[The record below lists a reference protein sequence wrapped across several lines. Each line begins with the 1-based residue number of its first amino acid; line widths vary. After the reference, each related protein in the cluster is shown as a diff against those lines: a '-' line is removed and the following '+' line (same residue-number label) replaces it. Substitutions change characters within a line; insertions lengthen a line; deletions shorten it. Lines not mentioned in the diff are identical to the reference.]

1 MLTFSNRRILQS
13 AVLPSIGFYDSA
25 SPERCDE
32 QCTTNDERRSWQSD
46 ELRRVSLRRTELGQG
61 LPSIQMHDRWS
72 TSLDGWE
79 TDVADVVAHLTSA
92 IATIAGH
99 VAKPS
104 DKVVDLMFLELDQ
117 AGHCMQRA
125 LLALDAF
132 SSIAGLRAGRSSS
145 SDAPKD
151 EPPQRGAF
159 DVGPSQLPRF
169 EQPLGT
175 C

>member
-1 MLTFSNRRILQS
+1 MSTSSNRRILQS

-25 SPERCDE
+25 SPEPCDE
-32 QCTTNDERRSWQSD
+32 QCTTNDEAGSRMNYGGPRF
-46 ELRRVSLRRTELGQG
+46 ERLPLGQG
-61 LPSIQMHDRWS
+61 LPSIQMQDRWN

-104 DKVVDLMFLELDQ
+104 DKVVDLMFLELDE

-132 SSIAGLRAGRSSS
+132 SHIAGLRAGRPSS

-169 EQPLGT
+169 EHRFGT
-175 C
+175 

>member
-1 MLTFSNRRILQS
+1 MSTFSNRRILQS

-25 SPERCDE
+25 SLERCDE
-32 QCTTNDERRSWQSD
+32 QCAPDGEAGSRMNHDGSRFEGPP
-46 ELRRVSLRRTELGQG
+46 LGQG
-61 LPSIQMHDRWS
+61 LPSTQMQDRWN

-79 TDVADVVAHLTSA
+79 IDVADVVAHLTSA

-104 DKVVDLMFLELDQ
+104 DKVVDLMFLELDE

-132 SSIAGLRAGRSSS
+132 SHITGLRAGPPCSADS
-145 SDAPKD
+145 PID

-159 DVGPSQLPRF
+159 DVVPAQLPRF
-169 EQPLGT
+169 EHRFGT
-175 C
+175 